1 MPVSREYRDFVL
13 EQLRALVPVTSRAM
27 FGGVGVYAD
36 GLFFALLDG
45 DTLYFKTDERT
56 RGDYESRGLEPF
68 RPFGPESKP
77 MGYHPAPAELLE
89 SPDLLRPWLEQA
101 LEVAR
106 RARKRR

>member
-1 MPVSREYRDFVL
+1 MPVTPEFRDYLL
-13 EQLRALVPVTSRAM
+13 EQLRMLVPVTSRAM

-36 GLFFALLDG
+36 GLFFALIDD

-56 RGDYESRGLEPF
+56 RGDYESRGLQAF

-77 MGYHPAPAELLE
+77 MGYHQAPAELLE
-89 SPDLLRPWLEQA
+89 SPELLRPWLEQA

-106 RARKRR
+106 RARRKR